1 MLYLLQQL
9 AVPLAL
15 AAVFGGGLAG
25 WSWHCIRNRALWI
38 ERDGER
44 NRLRNELLGLV
55 GYAPTDD
62 RGYTL
67 GNAELDALQIR
78 YEQASDEADALR
90 RELTERETVCAEHDR
105 RIREL
110 EAQLLA
116 ASSDT
121 AAADRLVL
129 LEQALRDAET
139 KGADLERRAALL
151 EADLD
156 SATLPQDEEP
166 SVEVRAMRWKSRYLE
181 GRVNFLETKEHL
193 AGAAVPAVD
202 LSDELAAA
210 HARIA
215 ALEGASASDDELNRE
230 RWRTRYAE
238 ARVRFLE
245 GEVKAP
251 KAAPVALAAPVA
263 EPVDSEA
270 DNRRRWRMR
279 YLEARAAWL
288 EGRLR
293 DAGARPVEEAAPQAF
308 VDTGELDA
316 ARSDLAALRDR
327 LAAAESRATQAVGER
342 ARMAGILAEK
352 EGALAG
358 AQSDTGAATRRLA
371 DLEAERTTLLARIA
385 ELENAPKP
393 EPVRVEVP
401 VPAAAP
407 AEDPEAARLKWRSRY
422 LDSRVRYLEQ
432 SIALAPRA
440 AAEQRPPAPRDDT
453 FAPLEQGGAE
463 VKPQGLPAAR
473 GGAPDDL
480 RMIAGVTPRIESTLN
495 SLGVYHFDQI
505 AQWSPANID
514 WIERYLAFKGRIGR
528 EQWVE
533 QARALANGGAADSR
547 RYLEGEPV

>member
-15 AAVFGGGLAG
+15 AAVFGGGLIG
-25 WSWHCIRNRALWI
+25 WSWHCIRNRARWI
-38 ERDGER
+38 EQDGER

-55 GYAPTDD
+55 GYTPSED
-62 RGYTL
+62 RDFTL

-78 YEQASDEADALR
+78 YEQANEETEKLR
-90 RELTERETVCAEHDR
+90 RELNERETACTEHDR
-105 RIREL
+105 RIRDL

-121 AAADRLVL
+121 AAADRLAL
-129 LEQALRDAET
+129 LEGALRDAET

-156 SATLPQDEEP
+156 KATLPQDQPET
-166 SVEVRAMRWKSRYLE
+166 VEVRAMRWKSRYLE
-181 GRVNFLETKEHL
+181 SRVGFLEAKENL
-193 AGAAVPAVD
+193 AGAAAPSVD
-202 LSDELAAA
+202 LSGDLALA

-215 ALEGASASDDELNRE
+215 ELEAAPAQDDDLNRE

-238 ARVRFLE
+238 ARVRYLE
-245 GEVKAP
+245 DEAKAAKP
-251 KAAPVALAAPVA
+251 APVVAAAAPVDA
-263 EPVDSEA
+263 EA
-270 DNRRRWRMR
+270 DNRRRWRQR
-279 YLEARAAWL
+279 YLEARVAWL

-293 DAGARPVEEAAPQAF
+293 DADGRVTEAPQALAG
-308 VDTGELDA
+308 TGELDS
-316 ARSDLAALRDR
+316 ARADLAALRDR

-385 ELENAPKP
+385 ALENAPKP

-401 VPAAAP
+401 VEVPVP
-407 AEDPEAARLKWRSRY
+407 VEDPEAGRLKWRSRY
-422 LDSRVRYLEQ
+422 LDNRVRYLEQ
-432 SIALAPRA
+432 SIALAPKA
-440 AAEQRPPAPRDDT
+440 QGEQRPLAPRDDT

-528 EQWVE
+528 EEWVA

>member
-15 AAVFGGGLAG
+15 AAVFGGGLIG

-44 NRLRNELLGLV
+44 NRLRNDLLGLV
-55 GYAPTDD
+55 GYTPAED

-78 YEQASDEADALR
+78 YEQANEDAEKLR
-90 RELTERETVCAEHDR
+90 RELAERETACAEHDR

-121 AAADRLVL
+121 AAADRLAL
-129 LEQALRDAET
+129 LETALRDAES

-156 SATLPQDEEP
+156 QATLPQDQPET
-166 SVEVRAMRWKSRYLE
+166 VETRALRWKSRYLDS
-181 GRVNFLETKEHL
+181 RVSFLEARENL
-193 AGAAVPAVD
+193 AGAAAPSVD
-202 LSDELAAA
+202 LSGDLALA

-215 ALEGASASDDELNRE
+215 ELEGAPQQDDELNRE

-238 ARVRFLE
+238 ARVRYLE
-245 GEVKAP
+245 SEAKAEKPAPVEV
-251 KAAPVALAAPVA
+251 AAPVD
-263 EPVDSEA
+263 EEA
-270 DNRRRWRMR
+270 DNRRRWRQR
-279 YLEARAAWL
+279 YLEARVAWL
-288 EGRLR
+288 EGRVR
-293 DAGARPVEEAAPQAF
+293 DAGTKVVETPQAL
-308 VDTGELDA
+308 VDDGELDT
-316 ARSDLAALRDR
+316 ARNDLALLRDR

-393 EPVRVEVP
+393 EPVEAP
-401 VPAAAP
+401 V
-407 AEDPEAARLKWRSRY
+407 AEDPETGRLKWRSRY

-440 AAEQRPPAPRDDT
+440 SAEQRPLAPRDDT

-533 QARALANGGAADSR
+533 QARALANGGGADAR
-547 RYLEGEPV
+547 RYLEGESV

>member
-25 WSWHCIRNRALWI
+25 WSWHCLRNRALWI

-55 GYAPTDD
+55 GYTPASD
-62 RGYTL
+62 RGRSL

-78 YEQASDEADALR
+78 YEQASEDADALR
-90 RELTERETVCAEHDR
+90 RELNQRETACAEHDR
-105 RIREL
+105 RIRDL

-116 ASSDT
+116 ATPDT
-121 AAADRLVL
+121 GAVERLAL
-129 LEQALRDAET
+129 LEHALREAET
-139 KGADLERRAALL
+139 KGANLERRAALL

-156 SATLPQDEEP
+156 SATVPKADEETA
-166 SVEVRAMRWKSRYLE
+166 EVRAMRWKSRYLE
-181 GRVNFLETKEHL
+181 SRVGFLEAQDHL
-193 AGAAVPAVD
+193 AGVAPPVVD
-202 LSDELAAA
+202 LSGDLALA

-215 ALEGASASDDELNRE
+215 ELQATPAQGDELNRQ

-238 ARVRFLE
+238 ARVRYLE
-245 GEVKAP
+245 GEA
-251 KAAPVALAAPVA
+251 KAAKPIALAAPA
-263 EPVDSEA
+263 APVDTEA
-270 DNRRRWRMR
+270 DNRRRWRQR
-279 YLEARAAWL
+279 YLEARVAWL

-293 DAGARPVEEAAPQAF
+293 DAGGRAAEAPAPQAF
-308 VDTGELDA
+308 VDTGELDKL
-316 ARSDLAALRDR
+316 RVDLVALRDR
-327 LAAAESRATQAVGER
+327 LGAAESRATQAVGER
-342 ARMAGILAEK
+342 ARIAGILAEK

-358 AQSDTGAATRRLA
+358 AQSETSAVTRRLA
-371 DLEAERTTLLARIA
+371 DLEAERTTLLARVA
-385 ELENAPKP
+385 ELEAAP
-393 EPVRVEVP
+393 EPETVTVETP
-401 VPAAAP
+401 AP

-440 AAEQRPPAPRDDT
+440 AAEQRPLAPRDDT
-453 FAPLEQGGAE
+453 FAPMEQGGAE
-463 VKPQGLPAAR
+463 VKPQGLAAAR

-505 AQWSPANID
+505 AQWSPANIE
-514 WIERYLAFKGRIGR
+514 WIERYLAFKGRIAR
-528 EQWVE
+528 EHWVE
-533 QARALANGGAADSR
+533 QARALASGGGADAR

>member
-55 GYAPTDD
+55 GYTPADD

-67 GNAELDALQIR
+67 GNAELDAMQIR
-78 YEQASDEADALR
+78 FDQANEEVEALR
-90 RELTERETVCAEHDR
+90 RQLTERETECAEHDR
-105 RIREL
+105 RIRDL
-110 EAQLLA
+110 ESQLA
-116 ASSDT
+116 AAASDS
-121 AAADRLVL
+121 AAADRLAL
-129 LEQALRDAET
+129 LETALRDAES

-156 SATLPQDEEP
+156 KATLPSATEEG
-166 SVEVRAMRWKSRYLE
+166 VEVRAMRWKSRYLE
-181 GRVNFLETKEHL
+181 GRVNFLEAQGSL
-193 AGAAVPAVD
+193 AGVTAPDAALEA
-202 LSDELAAA
+202 SLAAA
-210 HARIA
+210 HTRIA
-215 ALEGASASDDELNRE
+215 ELEDASVSDDELNRE

-238 ARVRFLE
+238 ARVRYLE
-245 GEVKAP
+245 GEANAP
-251 KAAPVALAAPVA
+251 KPEPVAIVAP
-263 EPVDSEA
+263 PVDDEA
-270 DNRRRWRMR
+270 DNRRRWRQR
-279 YLEARAAWL
+279 YLEARVAWL

-293 DAGARPVEEAAPQAF
+293 DAGERVVEQTPQAIA
-308 VDTGELDA
+308 DTGEVDG
-316 ARSDLAALRDR
+316 ARNELNALRER

-358 AQSDTGAATRRLA
+358 AQSDAVSATRRLA
-371 DLEAERTTLLARIA
+371 DLEAERTTLLARIEA
-385 ELENAPKP
+385 LESAPVP
-393 EPVRVEVP
+393 EPVIVESP
-401 VPAAAP
+401 AP

-432 SIALAPRA
+432 SIALAPKVA
-440 AAEQRPPAPRDDT
+440 SEQRPQAPRDDT

-480 RMIAGVTPRIESTLN
+480 RLIDGVTPRIESTLN
-495 SLGVYHFDQI
+495 SLGIYHFDQI
-505 AQWSPANID
+505 SAWTPANIG

-528 EQWVE
+528 ERWVE
-533 QARALANGGAADSR
+533 QARALANGAAADAR
-547 RYLEGEPV
+547 RYLEGENV

>member
-55 GYAPTDD
+55 GYAPVND
-62 RGYTL
+62 RGYAL

-78 YEQASDEADALR
+78 YEQANEEADALR
-90 RELTERETVCAEHDR
+90 RELGERETACAEHDR
-105 RIREL
+105 RIRDL
-110 EAQLLA
+110 EAALQ
-116 ASSDT
+116 ASSTDSG
-121 AAADRLVL
+121 AAERLL
-129 LEQALRDAET
+129 MLETALRDAET

-156 SATLPQDEEP
+156 SATLPKDDAET
-166 SVEVRAMRWKSRYLE
+166 VEVRALRWKSRYLDS
-181 GRVNFLETKEHL
+181 RVGFLEARDNL
-193 AGAAVPAVD
+193 AGASSPMVD
-202 LSDELAAA
+202 LSGDLALA

-215 ALEGASASDDELNRE
+215 ALESAPAPDDDLNRE

-238 ARVRFLE
+238 ARVRYLE
-245 GEVKAP
+245 GELKAP
-251 KAAPVALAAPVA
+251 KPEPIAFAAPV

-270 DNRRRWRMR
+270 DNRRRWRQR
-279 YLEARAAWL
+279 YLEARVSWL

-293 DAGARPVEEAAPQAF
+293 DAGGRSVEEPTPQAL
-308 VDTGELDA
+308 VDTAERDN
-316 ARSDLAALRDR
+316 ARADLAALRDR

-358 AQSDTGAATRRLA
+358 AQSDTSAATRRLA
-371 DLEAERTTLLARIA
+371 DLEAERTKLLARIA
-385 ELENAPKP
+385 ELEAAPKP
-393 EPVRVEVP
+393 EPVMVEAP
-401 VPAAAP
+401 VP

-432 SIALAPRA
+432 SIALAPKSS
-440 AAEQRPPAPRDDT
+440 AEQRPLAPRDDT
-453 FAPLEQGGAE
+453 FAPMEQGGAE

-505 AQWSPANID
+505 AQWSAANID

-533 QARALANGGAADSR
+533 QARALANGGGADAR

>member
-55 GYAPTDD
+55 GYTPAID

-78 YEQASDEADALR
+78 YEQANEEADALR
-90 RELTERETVCAEHDR
+90 RELNERETACAEHDR
-105 RIREL
+105 RIRDL

-116 ASSDT
+116 TSSDT
-121 AAADRLVL
+121 AAADRLAL
-129 LEQALRDAET
+129 LETALRDAET

-156 SATLPQDEEP
+156 KATLPQDQPET
-166 SVEVRAMRWKSRYLE
+166 VEVRALRWKSRYLDS
-181 GRVNFLETKEHL
+181 RVGFLEAKENF
-193 AGAAVPAVD
+193 AGAPSPVVD
-202 LSDELAAA
+202 LSGDLALA

-215 ALEGASASDDELNRE
+215 ELEAAPAHDDDLNRE

-238 ARVRFLE
+238 ARVRYLE
-245 GEVKAP
+245 GEAKAP
-251 KAAPVALAAPVA
+251 KSEPVAIAPPAA
-263 EPVDSEA
+263 PVDSEA
-270 DNRRRWRMR
+270 DNRRRWRQR
-279 YLEARAAWL
+279 YLEARVSWL

-293 DAGARPVEEAAPQAF
+293 DAGGRTVQEPAPQAF
-308 VDTGELDA
+308 VDTGEIDTLRA
-316 ARSDLAALRDR
+316 DLAALRDR

-358 AQSDTGAATRRLA
+358 AQSDTSAAIRRLA
-371 DLEAERTTLLARIA
+371 DLEVERTTLLARIA
-385 ELENAPKP
+385 DLENAPKP
-393 EPVRVEVP
+393 EPIRVEAP
-401 VPAAAP
+401 VAAP
-407 AEDPEAARLKWRSRY
+407 APVEDPEAARLKWRSRY

-432 SIALAPRA
+432 SIALAPKVSA
-440 AAEQRPPAPRDDT
+440 DQRPLAPRDDT
-453 FAPLEQGGAE
+453 FAPMEQGGAE

-533 QARALANGGAADSR
+533 QARALANGGGADAR